1 MWRRLRCEDDN
12 EIICDKKLVV
22 GEFKML
28 GRMAVCIKN
37 LSGYLKATG
46 IRNWN
51 LLNAQS
57 DELRTLW
64 GLLRTPYI
72 RKFLWGY
79 DSKCPESR
87 GEMPIVSS
95 DVELFKIV
103 YRH

>member
-1 MWRRLRCEDDN
+1 MTTNSEKYA
-12 EIICDKKLVV
+12 IKTVV

-28 GRMAVCIKN
+28 DRMAVCIKN

-51 LLNAQS
+51 LLNAQL

-64 GLLRTPYI
+64 VLLRTPYI

-79 DSKCPESR
+79 DSHCPDSR
-87 GEMPIVSS
+87 GESPIVSS
-95 DVELFKIV
+95 DVELFQIV